1 MPIITITRNNE
12 FINRLRPYRIYMDGK
27 PLGKIAN
34 GKTME
39 FTVPAGTHTL
49 QAKID
54 WCGSAEVPFSVQEGD
69 AATFH
74 VGGFK
79 GARIFIPAAIGLI
92 VMQIVLSFFFDSNW
106 LSIPALIILAFLIY
120 IFTIGRNRYLTL
132 SETNT
137 AALLNSE
144 EDAVFSA

>member
-54 WCGSAEVPFSVQEGD
+54 WCASPELSFSVWDGNT
-69 AATFH
+69 ASFH

-79 GARIFIPAAIGLI
+79 GARIFIPAATGLI
-92 VMQIVLSFFFDSNW
+92 VIQIVLSFFFDSNW
-106 LSIPALIILAFLIY
+106 LSIPSLIILAFLIY

-137 AALLNSE
+137 ADLLKSE